1 MALTDH
7 PTRARRVGKQIG
19 GAKPKPK
26 RSAPAKRSSAVVK
39 TSLLRRYDEL
49 VEAIEHSAAS
59 PTWRLADWLV
69 TNVPNDGAGRP
80 PQNRG
85 QPRITMADLAKRD
98 SARSER
104 WLQTLR
110 ATAEHWPN
118 DKRVA
123 GASLSAHEL
132 AFRRC
137 KSLDGARKSLM
148 GGANVR
154 EQGGAKPPAAAKR
167 RVRKPSA
174 AEEATIA
181 ADVNDDK
188 AEERDSDFETLREIL
203 WFDLDEAKTLAS
215 ELTELDEDQSRL
227 LHQRATELREVA
239 DWLDGLDSDEEEE

>member
-1 MALTDH
+1 MAVIDH
-7 PTRARRVGKQIG
+7 PTRARRVG
-19 GAKPKPK
+19 GARPRPKSTAPKKPGITSKKP
-26 RSAPAKRSSAVVK
+26 A
-39 TSLLRRYDEL
+39 LLREYDGL

-69 TNVPNDGAGRP
+69 ANVPNDGAGRP
-80 PQNRG
+80 PQNRS

-110 ATAEHWPN
+110 ATAEHWPK

-148 GGANVR
+148 GGATVR
-154 EQGGAKPPAAAKR
+154 EQGGAKPSAAAKR

-181 ADVNDDK
+181 ADVNDDDDK

-203 WFDLDEAKTLAS
+203 WFDLDEARTLAA

-227 LHQRATELREVA
+227 LHERATELREVA
-239 DWLDGLDSDEEEE
+239 DWLDGLDSDEEE